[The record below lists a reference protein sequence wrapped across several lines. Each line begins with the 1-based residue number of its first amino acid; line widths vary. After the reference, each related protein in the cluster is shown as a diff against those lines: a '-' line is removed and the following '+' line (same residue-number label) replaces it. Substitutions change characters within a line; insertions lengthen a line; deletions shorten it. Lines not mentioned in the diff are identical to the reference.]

1 MRKIASYICLPSFIF
16 LFLLSPALMSSQV
29 DKNAP
34 EVESILEAAKLVM
47 KAAKNCFLIT
57 LDESGHPTARIMD
70 PFDPEADMKIW
81 MGTNKNTRKVEQI
94 KNDTRATLAYYDA
107 EGMGY
112 VTLIGKAR
120 LVTDPMLKEK
130 WWNEEWNAFYPGGK
144 ESEVYCL
151 IEFMPFRIEVMDISR
166 KVLVSLF
173 RPEIVTLKNSVW
185 VHEK

>member
-1 MRKIASYICLPSFIF
+1 MQKITTYICLSSIVS
-16 LFLLSPALMSSQV
+16 LFFLSPPFTSSQV
-29 DKNAP
+29 DKNEP
-34 EVESILEAAKLVM
+34 NVESILATAKLVM
-47 KAAKNCFLIT
+47 KAAKYCFLIT

-70 PFDPEADMKIW
+70 PFDPEPGMKIW
-81 MGTNKNTRKVEQI
+81 LGTNKNTRKVEQI
-94 KNDTRATLAYYDA
+94 KKDTRATLAYYDA

-130 WWNEEWNAFYPGGK
+130 WWKEEWNAFYPGGK
-144 ESEVYCL
+144 ESEVYSL
-151 IEFMPFRIEVMDISR
+151 IEFSPFRIEVMDISR

-185 VHEK
+185 VHEN